1 MKNLIILGNG
11 FDIDL
16 GLNTSFKAFVES
28 IDFLSIPDLPLIK
41 RIKEKE
47 MDNWYDLERQLRN
60 ELVAYSHKPSQDL
73 SNDINIA
80 WRLIKKHWGEYF
92 PRLIDLDNIKINKE
106 SCAYHLLNVDAKHT
120 TLWYTFNYTNPW
132 YLCQLQ
138 NQAEIR
144 FVHNEAT
151 PLDFAKHHGFMYLV
165 PNDLIIGVDS
175 MVPKCI
181 KMEAKLSP
189 IIKIRNN
196 SFQNKHMVDL
206 HQHLLSANNVIIF
219 GQSFGI
225 TDSDYF
231 KPYFKSIICGE
242 IQQQNL
248 YIVTYNSSSL
258 SRIITNMYEYGIEYG
273 KILHSNVNV
282 KIVYTEQTAS
292 SHVFNQMISNFY
304 TDKVK

>member
-1 MKNLIILGNG
+1 
-11 FDIDL
+11 
-16 GLNTSFKAFVES
+16 
-28 IDFLSIPDLPLIK
+28 
-41 RIKEKE
+41 
-47 MDNWYDLERQLRN
+47 
-60 ELVAYSHKPSQDL
+60 
-73 SNDINIA
+73 
-80 WRLIKKHWGEYF
+80 
-92 PRLIDLDNIKINKE
+92 
-106 SCAYHLLNVDAKHT
+106 
-120 TLWYTFNYTNPW
+120 
-132 YLCQLQ
+132 
-138 NQAEIR
+138 
-144 FVHNEAT
+144 
-151 PLDFAKHHGFMYLV
+151 
-165 PNDLIIGVDS
+165 
-175 MVPKCI
+175 
-181 KMEAKLSP
+181 
-189 IIKIRNN
+189 
-196 SFQNKHMVDL
+196 MVDL

-292 SHVFNQMISNFY
+292 SHDFNQMISNFY